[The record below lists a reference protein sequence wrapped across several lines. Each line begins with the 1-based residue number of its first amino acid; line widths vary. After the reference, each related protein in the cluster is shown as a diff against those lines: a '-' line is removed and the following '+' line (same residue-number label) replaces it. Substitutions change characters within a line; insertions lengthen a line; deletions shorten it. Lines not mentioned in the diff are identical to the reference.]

1 MKKSNKEKILVK
13 EHAEMLCQLIGI
25 EQNQAME
32 MSERIF
38 DRVVEESKSEE
49 SYFFPENL
57 GDIVSKKTNTSD
69 PKIGKIVDSIRQ
81 SLPQKR
87 RDGVKDKDILW
98 WWNRSDI
105 QRRFIL
111 ADDNILLTYL
121 AKSFLQ
127 SGLIGGK
134 AIAKV
139 RKYMPL
145 YGEPI
150 KTSFPQ
156 SVERPLPYELKDRV
170 NKYMVERSLKD
181 KLKYQE
187 DMENAKSFNTLIR
200 NEIREG
206 NL

>member
-57 GDIVSKKTNTSD
+57 GDIVLKKTNTSD

-156 SVERPLPYELKDRV
+156 SDERPLPYELKDRV